1 MQVKKKKRCIEKKC
15 HLQPKNTYKTNKEAN
30 KCIWC
35 EKEIIITIIHKKTKI
50 ILNLC
55 SFVVLITLLFI
66 LGCSVHLG
74 SSLHQ
79 CTTAAVD
86 YIK

>member
-1 MQVKKKKRCIEKKC
+1 MYLVRKRNNNNNNIRKIE
-15 HLQPKNTYKTNKEAN
+15 
-30 KCIWC
+30 
-35 EKEIIITIIHKKTKI
+35 TKI

-66 LGCSVHLG
+66 LGCSVHEG
-74 SSLHQ
+74 SSVHQ

-86 YIK
+86 